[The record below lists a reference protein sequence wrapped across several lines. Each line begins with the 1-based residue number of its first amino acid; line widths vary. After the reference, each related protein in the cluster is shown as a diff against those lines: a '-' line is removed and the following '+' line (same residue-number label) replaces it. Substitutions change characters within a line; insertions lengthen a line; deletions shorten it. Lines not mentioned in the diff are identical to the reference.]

1 MTEGLEAVRSSL
13 PLQMCAYFNVVFLPA
28 WAAVFLDFF
37 AHQYWAPGALT
48 RALAAVTA
56 STVFCI
62 EGLRL
67 YMLYAGNLGDK
78 IPELAAFWM
87 LSVFLQ
93 LPLQGFLLFNPHFQ
107 LGVLPVLSQS
117 VLLILLLLEIGFGY
131 VALRFTAAQQALKHA
146 RSRQD
151 KKADAPQ

>member
-78 IPELAAFWM
+78 
-87 LSVFLQ
+87 
-93 LPLQGFLLFNPHFQ
+93 